1 MIILTKRLPAD
12 SNAIVGLTLPLTAA
26 QRTRSRYR
34 FDTATGEIL
43 HLRLPRGTI
52 LCDRD
57 LLANDTG
64 EFLVRIIAKPEP
76 TIKVIGKTPLDLLRA
91 AYHLGNR
98 HIPIEIT
105 PTNIRLSPDPVL
117 QNMLEQL
124 GLEIIEE
131 VSPFQPEIG
140 AYGHSH

>member
-1 MIILTKRLPAD
+1 MVILTQLLPAD
-12 SNAIVGLTLPLTAA
+12 PNTVVYLTLPLTAA

-34 FDTATGEIL
+34 FDTEDGEIL
-43 HLRLPRGTI
+43 HLRLPRGTV
-52 LCDRD
+52 LRDRD

-64 EFLVRIIAKPEP
+64 EFIVRIIAKPEP
-76 TIKVIGKTPLDLLRA
+76 TLKVIGKTSLDLLRA
-91 AYHLGNR
+91 VYHLGNR
-98 HIPIEIT
+98 HVAIEIT
-105 PTNIRLSPDPVL
+105 PDNLRLSPDPVL
-117 QNMLEQL
+117 QAMLEQL

>member
-1 MIILTKRLPAD
+1 MVVLNQFLPAD
-12 SNAIVGLTLPLTAA
+12 KNAVVSLTLALTAA

-34 FDTATGEIL
+34 FEAETGEIF
-43 HLRLPRGTI
+43 HLRLPRGTVMR
-52 LCDRD
+52 DRD

-64 EFLVRIIAKPEP
+64 EFIVQIIAKPEP
-76 TIKVIGKTPLDLLRA
+76 TIKVIGKTSLDLLRA

-98 HIPIEIT
+98 HIPLEVN
-105 PTNIRLSPDPVL
+105 PTNLKLSPDPVL
-117 QNMLEQL
+117 QAMLEQL

-140 AYGHSH
+140 AYVHNH